1 MTAHAFFG
9 ILSAVITGLTIV
21 KLLQGILWMIHGRG
35 GQIKVYW
42 VHLVW
47 VAVIMWG
54 ANLHFW
60 MIVEQRNVIGDVNVY
75 GVADMLWVPIVYYLL
90 AGLLFPPSAAS
101 HSTDDR
107 PVDLQDHYYENHH
120 WIFGAMVVITLTN
133 AGMLRDIITLHFDS
147 VTLTLLVWALLV
159 GALAVTPN
167 KRVHVAIAALMLPA
181 GILMTLL
188 LLN

>member
-35 GQIKVYW
+35 QIKVYW

-47 VAVIMWG
+47 VAVMIWG

-60 MIVEQRNVIGDVNVY
+60 FIVEQRNVIGDVNVY
-75 GVADMLWVPIVYYLL
+75 GMADLLWIPILHYII

-120 WIFGAMVVITLTN
+120 WIFGAMVVVTLTN
-133 AGMLRDIITLHFDS
+133 AGMLRDIVTLNFDS
-147 VTLTLLVWALLV
+147 ETLAFFVWALLV
-159 GALAVTPN
+159 GALAVTRN
-167 KRVHVAIAALMLPA
+167 KRFHVAIAALMPVVGFLM
-181 GILMTLL
+181 ILFS
-188 LLN
+188 